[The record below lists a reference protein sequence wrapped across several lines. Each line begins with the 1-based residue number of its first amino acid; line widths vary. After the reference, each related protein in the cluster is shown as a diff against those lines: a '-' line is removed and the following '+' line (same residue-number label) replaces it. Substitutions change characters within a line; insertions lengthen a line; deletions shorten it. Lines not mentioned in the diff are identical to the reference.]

1 MGCQSRHM
9 LSVSILWCLLIIII
23 VLFRYISFILKVMC
37 FLLEFLVLLKI
48 KFLLVLRLQD
58 LIIKGI
64 YVQWF
69 SILFTNEGYSL
80 SMFLST
86 FLNIMRLWSVRISHL
101 LDVIRTLLIDSSV
114 PSRFWVKELSMAVYM
129 IDRVPF

>member
-80 SMFLST
+80 SMFLSI
-86 FLNIMRLWSVRISHL
+86 FLNIMILWSVRISHH
-101 LDVIRTLLIDSSV
+101 LDVIRTLLINSSV

>member
-37 FLLEFLVLLKI
+37 FLLEFLVLLKF

>member
-58 LIIKGI
+58 MIIKGI

-114 PSRFWVKELSMAVYM
+114 PFRFWVKELSMAVYM

>member
-37 FLLEFLVLLKI
+37 FLLEFLVLLKF

-114 PSRFWVKELSMAVYM
+114 PFRFWVKELSMAVYM